1 MAAARRLA
9 IAGLWLVL
17 AAVFALGAAGLA
29 TGFGG
34 YPGTPE
40 RAELTYAGDQ
50 AVAPG
55 LVAAAADL
63 EDLSGTVE
71 RLGLSARTAL
81 AALVTPDLPLLESSV
96 DEGTSEVG
104 DITIKAAS
112 LQTRLAG
119 LPGLAPTDSGLIG
132 PSSALTLGPAAR
144 EQIATLSGAIGQ
156 VIRLPADWTKF
167 SGGSLAAQQLTTLL
181 VDHDASTAA
190 AAALGRDRAYA
201 EALEGLDRSDSLIAE
216 ATTMRGRLANTIDV
230 STLDEWLRR
239 NAVYDAAL
247 RRLYAAL
254 VASGGVS
261 DDEVRAAFEAELAA
275 REQLPPDT
283 RGLVI
288 ILSEIARG
296 GLNEIAIGIE
306 QAKAG
311 LDDAL
316 AATAAARAST
326 GASPAAPSPSGA
338 SQPVDSS
345 P

>member
-9 IAGLWLVL
+9 IVGLWLVL

-50 AVAPG
+50 AVTPG

-81 AALVTPDLPLLESSV
+81 AALVTPDLDLPRASV
-96 DEGTSEVG
+96 DQGTSEVG
-104 DITIKAAS
+104 DLTIKAAS

-132 PSSALTLGPAAR
+132 PSTALTLGPAAR

-167 SGGSLAAQQLTTLL
+167 SGGSLAAQQLTRLL

-201 EALEGLDRSDSLIAE
+201 EALEDLDRSDLAHR
-216 ATTMRGRLANTIDV
+216 RGHD
-230 STLDEWLRR
+230 
-239 NAVYDAAL
+239 DAWPARQHH
-247 RRLYAAL
+247 RRL
-254 VASGGVS
+254 
-261 DDEVRAAFEAELAA
+261 DA
-275 REQLPPDT
+275 RRMAPPQL
-283 RGLVI
+283 RL
-288 ILSEIARG
+288 
-296 GLNEIAIGIE
+296 
-306 QAKAG
+306 
-311 LDDAL
+311 
-316 AATAAARAST
+316 
-326 GASPAAPSPSGA
+326 
-338 SQPVDSS
+338 
-345 P
+345 